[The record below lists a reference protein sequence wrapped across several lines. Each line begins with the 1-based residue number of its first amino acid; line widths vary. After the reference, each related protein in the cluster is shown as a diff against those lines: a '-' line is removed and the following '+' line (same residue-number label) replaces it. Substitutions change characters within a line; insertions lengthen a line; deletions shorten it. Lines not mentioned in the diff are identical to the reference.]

1 MRFCDVLE
9 QRCRS
14 KYDHSDLWIDKRD
27 DVESRNETGN
37 FPARLRYLSDFMA
50 PGGSCQRLRSF
61 LIMLTND
68 RMPTMGTKTVDGDQA
83 YETFI
88 TRDQIWN
95 WQANCQRAVDMLRQ
109 KKRMSSDAKVIAA
122 MLQ

>member
-1 MRFCDVLE
+1 
-9 QRCRS
+9 
-14 KYDHSDLWIDKRD
+14 
-27 DVESRNETGN
+27 
-37 FPARLRYLSDFMA
+37 
-50 PGGSCQRLRSF
+50 
-61 LIMLTND
+61 
-68 RMPTMGTKTVDGDQA
+68 MGTKTVDGDQA

>member
-1 MRFCDVLE
+1 
-9 QRCRS
+9 
-14 KYDHSDLWIDKRD
+14 
-27 DVESRNETGN
+27 
-37 FPARLRYLSDFMA
+37 
-50 PGGSCQRLRSF
+50 
-61 LIMLTND
+61 MLTND
-68 RMPTMGTKTVDGDQA
+68 RMPTMGPKTVDEDQA

-109 KKRMSSDAKVIAA
+109 KKTMSSDANGIAA